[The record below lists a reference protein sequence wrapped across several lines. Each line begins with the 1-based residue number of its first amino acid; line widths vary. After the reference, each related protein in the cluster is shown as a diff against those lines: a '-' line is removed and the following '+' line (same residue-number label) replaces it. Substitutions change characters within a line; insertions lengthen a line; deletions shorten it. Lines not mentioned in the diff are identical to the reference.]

1 MPAETDILMNF
12 RDSPAIASEMEDL
25 LLQGI
30 FPTKSELI
38 RTAIRELLDQHRE
51 TSNARKITVN
61 IASKVYNR
69 ANFFIGKG
77 YALNF
82 ETLFNDLLN
91 EYINEMEKEMKA
103 EIEIRQ
109 QIEMKKFELNR
120 LADIQKSQFG

>member
-1 MPAETDILMNF
+1 MVAESDVLLNF
-12 RDSPAIASEMEDL
+12 RISPAIVSELEDL

-38 RTAIRELLDQHRE
+38 RTAVRELLDQHRT
-51 TSNARKITVN
+51 TSNAKKITLN

-91 EYINEMEKEMKA
+91 EYITEMERELKSEM
-103 EIEIRQ
+103 EIRQ
-109 QIEMKKFELNR
+109 QIEMKKFELNM
-120 LADIQKSQFG
+120 LEDVQKSQFG